1 MVGADTNS
9 LDENLWKLFLVQASM
24 GLLPL
29 SVIWLLPPKKRV
41 EKLQKVIDFMEKDAR
56 DEINL
61 EERDKKIKQLDA
73 DLAKSMGIVS
83 HKKAEQGD

>member
-1 MVGADTNS
+1 MGADTNS
-9 LDENLWKLFLVQASM
+9 LDETLWKLFLIQALM

-29 SVIWLLPPKKRV
+29 SVIWLLPPKKQV

-56 DEINL
+56 DEINS

-73 DLAKSMGIVS
+73 DLAKSMGIIS
-83 HKKAEQGD
+83 HKKVEQGD

>member
-9 LDENLWKLFLVQASM
+9 LDENLWKLFLIQALM

-29 SVIWLLPPKKRV
+29 SVIWLLPPKKQV

>member
-9 LDENLWKLFLVQASM
+9 LDETLWKLILIQAFM

-29 SVIWLLPPKKRV
+29 SVIWLLPPKKQV

-56 DEINL
+56 DEINS

-83 HKKAEQGD
+83 HKKVEQGD

>member
-9 LDENLWKLFLVQASM
+9 LDETLWKLFLIQALM

-29 SVIWLLPPKKRV
+29 SVIWLLPPKKQV

-56 DEINL
+56 DEINS

-73 DLAKSMGIVS
+73 DLAKSMGIIS
-83 HKKAEQGD
+83 HKKVEQGD